1 MKRKDLHAG
10 GKRGQAKVH
19 RCLHTAA
26 QFMLKFTLRVH
37 LYDPSLRTIPRLGA
51 LLGIRVVFAA
61 LYQEAPELIEPLSV
75 EDARPRLARAQ
86 SEYLRPV
93 AADLAEDAR
102 LQVEDVVR
110 RVTEASP
117 RHGAFLGKATA
128 LPERLAG
135 LPVRMEVAW
144 RTRKQQRPIARLPRQ
159 QALCGADLRPM
170 GRAWLTR

>member
-1 MKRKDLHAG
+1 MIADLHAG
-10 GKRGQAKVH
+10 DNADTPRAKPIH
-19 RCLHTAA
+19 GSS
-26 QFMLKFTLRVH
+26 FPPRVH
-37 LYDPSLRTIPRLGA
+37 LYDPSLRTIPRHGA
-51 LLGIRVVFAA
+51 PLGIRVVVAA
-61 LYQEAPELIEPLSV
+61 LHQEAPELIEPLSV

-135 LPVRMEVAW
+135 LAVRMEVAR

-159 QALCGADLRPM
+159 KAFCGAHLRPM
-170 GRAWLTR
+170 GCMAHALGAMHE